1 MPDAVPSAETPGA
14 APDDALGTR
23 TPWSAGAATVFG
35 VAAVALAVVIASV
48 AQPIHA
54 ALGEWIGRGH
64 GAPGQNAGLVANTMI
79 TLMVMQAVMA
89 AMAWWGAGR
98 FGGDRMRVL
107 SLDGG
112 LSLTPF
118 LWGLGGMIVLLGPYN
133 LLVYSLFP
141 QHFATD
147 LKPMWELARSPVN
160 WLVGLAVVIG
170 APVAEE
176 LLFRGFLLPAL
187 TKTSRGFWGAA
198 VATTIGW
205 TALHFYSLAGL
216 IEVFTI
222 GIYFAWLVRRFG
234 TLWLPIALHALYNG
248 LQFAVLASWPA

>member
-1 MPDAVPSAETPGA
+1 MPDASAA
-14 APDDALGTR
+14 AMPPPDPLAAR

-35 VAAVALAVVIASV
+35 AVAVAMAVLVAGV
-48 AQPIHA
+48 AQPLHA
-54 ALGEWIGRGH
+54 ALGEWIGQGR

-79 TLMVMQAVMA
+79 TLIVMQAVMA
-89 AMAWWGAGR
+89 GMAWWGAGR

-107 SLDGG
+107 SLEGG

-118 LWGLGGMIVLLGPYN
+118 LWGLGGMIALLGPYN

-147 LKPMWELARSPVN
+147 LRPMWDLARSPVN
-160 WLVGLAVVIG
+160 WLVGIAVVIG

-198 VATTIGW
+198 IVTTLGW

-222 GIYFAWLVRRFG
+222 GVYFAWLVRRYG
-234 TLWLPIALHALYNG
+234 TLWLPMALHALYNG
-248 LQFAVLASWPA
+248 LQFAVLASWPT